1 MQTLE
6 KLFKRLLSIDI
17 TFGLYDENKIDFIKE
32 LPLEISSIVMAML
45 DWRSLKYVAMV
56 SRSWKRISEYEQRRR
71 RRLLRRMSKT
81 RKYVSAK
88 SRERKIFDLI
98 RTNKDAEI
106 TYRTNQKLQIFAAPE
121 ALNRQGRTN
130 IRV

>member
-71 RRLLRRMSKT
+71 RLLRRMSKT
-81 RKYVSAK
+81 RKYASAK

-98 RTNKDAEI
+98 RTNKGAEI